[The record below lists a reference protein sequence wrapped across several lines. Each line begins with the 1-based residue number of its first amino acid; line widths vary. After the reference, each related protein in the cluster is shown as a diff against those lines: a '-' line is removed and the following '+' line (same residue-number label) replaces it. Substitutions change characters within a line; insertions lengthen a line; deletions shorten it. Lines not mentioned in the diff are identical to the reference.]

1 MAFASQKDFV
11 SGLMFMAVGGSFAW
25 GAVDYEI
32 GNAARMGPG
41 YFPFMLGLILVLL
54 GVLVTFNAFKSGPP
68 GGDKIGA
75 LAWRPL
81 VFILGANLL
90 FGALLVGIPAF
101 GLPAFGLIV
110 AIFGLVIMPYQH
122 RHLGRPVLWLGAQ
135 QHRESATRRQ
145 RRVLLTGRRL
155 PGVQPAPGEASPW
168 DPPYRASPPP
178 GGLPCPR
185 LVCCRC
191 LPR

>member
-1 MAFASQKDFV
+1 
-11 SGLMFMAVGGSFAW
+11 
-25 GAVDYEI
+25 
-32 GNAARMGPG
+32 MGPG

-101 GLPAFGLIV
+101 GKITTSLVNDVFMPLI
-110 AIFGLVIMPYQH
+110 GLVIGGID
-122 RHLGRPVLWLGAQ
+122 LGKLGII
-135 QHRESATRRQ
+135 
-145 RRVLLTGRRL
+145 LK
-155 PGVQPAPGEASPW
+155 PA
-168 DPPYRASPPP
+168 
-178 GGLPCPR
+178 
-185 LVCCRC
+185 V
-191 LPR
+191 

>member
-110 AIFGLVIMPYQH
+110 AIFGLVIMAGYAREGAKFKESLSLAAILAAGSYLAFVKLLNLQF
-122 RHLGRPVLWLGAQ
+122 PVL
-135 QHRESATRRQ
+135 
-145 RRVLLTGRRL
+145 
-155 PGVQPAPGEASPW
+155 PW
-168 DPPYRASPPP
+168 FLAN
-178 GGLPCPR
+178 
-185 LVCCRC
+185 
-191 LPR
+191 